1 MTTTNVS
8 LPYRVDGRGRTAE
21 ADGSDAHIR
30 DLIETVLFTVPGE
43 RVNRPDFGCGLL
55 QLVFAPNSVELAAT
69 LQALVQGALQ
79 QWLGTLIRVE
89 EVLADS
95 TDATLSVRV
104 RYTVLATQETRSAS
118 FTQKVAS

>member
-1 MTTTNVS
+1 M
-8 LPYRVDGRGRTAE
+8 
-21 ADGSDAHIR
+21 
-30 DLIETVLFTVPGE
+30 
-43 RVNRPDFGCGLL
+43 
-55 QLVFAPNSVELAAT
+55 
-69 LQALVQGALQ
+69 QGALQ

>member
-1 MTTTNVS
+1 MATTNVS

-21 ADGSDAHIR
+21 AAGTDAHIR

-55 QLVFAPNSVELAAT
+55 QLVFAPNSAELAAT

-89 EVLADS
+89 EVLADA
-95 TDATLSVRV
+95 TDATLSVQV
-104 RYTVLATQETRSAS
+104 RYTVLATQETHSAS